1 MKRWLL
7 VSLCAAAVV
16 GQACK
21 SERSQ
26 RVAAS
31 YSSVTQPTYRE
42 PPKREPQKVLVGVEG
57 IPTEEE
63 YEDRAATSIS
73 EANVDAK
80 LAELEKEMSL

>member
-1 MKRWLL
+1 MKRLL
-7 VSLCAAAVV
+7 IVIAAVV
-16 GQACK
+16 LLVQACK

-31 YSSVTQPTYRE
+31 YSSVTKPVYRE
-42 PPKREPQKVLVGVEG
+42 PPHRDSQQAQVGIEG

-63 YEDRAATSIS
+63 YEDRAATTIS
-73 EANVDAK
+73 EGNVAAK